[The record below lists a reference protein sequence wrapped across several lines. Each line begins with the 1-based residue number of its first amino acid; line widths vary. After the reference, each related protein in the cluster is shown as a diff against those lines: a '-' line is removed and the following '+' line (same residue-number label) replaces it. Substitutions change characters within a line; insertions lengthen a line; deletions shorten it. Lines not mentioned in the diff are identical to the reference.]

1 VPPARYFE
9 RNAAQMDYRRYLA
22 RGWPIASGVIEGACR
37 HLVKDRCEASGMRWH
52 RAGAEQMLALRA
64 VALNGDWEAYHD
76 YRRRQRHL
84 RRYGRPL
91 GNVELPEEQTLRW
104 AA

>member
-1 VPPARYFE
+1 MAY
-9 RNAAQMDYRRYLA
+9 AHYLA

-52 RAGAEQMLALRA
+52 RAGAEQVLALRA
-64 VALNGDWEAYHD
+64 VDLNGDWEPYHD
-76 YRRRQRHL
+76 YRRGQRHL
-84 RRYGRPL
+84 RLYRGPQEQ
-91 GNVELPEEQTLRW
+91 VEAPEEQTLRW